1 MKTALMYIFVVI
13 VAYVIVDILLYLIS
27 SSSVRRLF
35 KLARKAFKSGHAD
48 EALKTSKEFH
58 EALLNWIEH
67 ERKLE
72 YKSVWVGNR
81 LANEID
87 DLLRLWRNDWE
98 AEFIAELEKTA
109 STLRSFYPKYLRA
122 LFKAVFAAV
131 LLAFFIRTFF
141 IQAFK
146 IPSGSMIPTLYVGD
160 QLLVNKFKYGI
171 ESPFSDKK
179 LIKLWSPQRGD
190 VVVFKPPKSVE
201 SSWVTHTIKIPFTD
215 KVVYSWRS
223 QVDFIKR
230 IVGLPGDTIEIRE
243 GILYINGEPM
253 EIKPLENFDYEKKY
267 GEIIRTFETQVYEER
282 IDGKKHF
289 ILHDSA
295 ERMKYDN
302 FGPVT
307 VKEGEFF
314 AMGDNRDDSADSRTW
329 VEDPAKL
336 EDIRGKALIIH
347 FSWDPIHNIPRIN
360 RIGTLIK

>member
-13 VAYVIVDILLYLIS
+13 VAYVTVDVLLFVIAS
-27 SSSVRRLF
+27 SATRELF
-35 KLARKAFKSGHAD
+35 KLARKAFRAPNAD
-48 EALKTSKEFH
+48 DALKTAKEFH
-58 EALLNWIEH
+58 EALLHWMDH

-81 LANEID
+81 LADEID
-87 DLLRLWRNDWE
+87 DLVRLWRNDWQ
-98 AEFIAELEKTA
+98 ADFTAELEKTA
-109 STLRSFYPKYLRA
+109 ATLRSFYPKYLWA

-131 LLAFFIRTFF
+131 LLALFIRTFF

-160 QLLVNKFKYGI
+160 QLLVNKFKYGV
-171 ESPFSDKK
+171 ELPFSDKK
-179 LIKLWSPQRGD
+179 IIKLWSPQRGD

-215 KVVYSWRS
+215 KVIYSWRS

-230 IVGLPGDTIEIRE
+230 IVGLPGDTVEIRE
-243 GILYINGEPM
+243 GVLYINGQRM
-253 EIKPLENFDYEKKY
+253 EIKPVEEFDYEKKY
-267 GEIIRTFETQVYEER
+267 GEIVRTVETQVYEET
-282 IDGKKHF
+282 IDGKKHL
-289 ILHDSA
+289 ILHDDP

-302 FGPVT
+302 FGPAT

-329 VEDPAKL
+329 VDDPAKL
-336 EDIRGKALIIH
+336 EDIRGKAFIIH
-347 FSWDPIHNIPRIN
+347 FSWDPIRNIPRLN